1 MRLRPR
7 MRLAVALLVA
17 VGVQGVHA
25 APARAMAE
33 LRAISCC
40 AKDCHRADP
49 LSAAKRCCVVQSSSD
64 VATLAS
70 VAQPEPPVVA
80 GVLPVT
86 PTLSPAVGAAA
97 TRLSRRPPHR
107 AGPIFLLTASL
118 RL

>member
-1 MRLRPR
+1 MRLRR
-7 MRLAVALLVA
+7 KLRLAVALLVT

-40 AKDCHRADP
+40 AKDCHRTDP
-49 LSAAKRCCVVQSSSD
+49 FSAAKRCCVVQSSSD
-64 VATLAS
+64 VATLTA

-80 GVLPVT
+80 GVSPVA
-86 PTLSPAVGAAA
+86 PALAPAAVALA
-97 TRLSRRPPHR
+97 TGLSRRPPHR

>member
-1 MRLRPR
+1 MRLRLKL
-7 MRLAVALLVA
+7 RLALALLAA

-40 AKDCHRADP
+40 ANDCHRADP
-49 LSAAKRCCVVQSSSD
+49 LSAARRCCVVQSSSD

-70 VAQPEPPVVA
+70 VARPEPPVIA
-80 GVLPVT
+80 GVISLTPALP
-86 PTLSPAVGAAA
+86 PAA
-97 TRLSRRPPHR
+97 TAVATGLSRRPPHR
-107 AGPIFLLTASL
+107 AGPIFLLPASL